1 VKRLILL
8 LCCCGLFTAALL
20 AAAHSGRQFDPAG
33 TRSPHIAASTPAH
46 GDITGRARVLDGDSL
61 VIAGVPIRVWG
72 IDAPEWR
79 QRCDSG
85 FGRRYA
91 CGRLAFRA
99 LAARLRAARI
109 HCVPRLRDKF
119 ERLVATCYQGKQDI
133 ARWLVSEGLA
143 LDWPRY
149 SGGAYRDAE
158 QEARSAARGL
168 WRGGFVRPWDWR
180 HGRRFAAS
188 TSRP

>member
-8 LCCCGLFTAALL
+8 LCCCGLFTATLL
-20 AAAHSGRQFDPAG
+20 AAAQSGRQFDSASARSLHVAASAPAG
-33 TRSPHIAASTPAH
+33 
-46 GDITGRARVLDGDSL
+46 GDIIGRARALDGDSVL
-61 VIAGVPIRVWG
+61 IAGVPIRIWG

-79 QRCDSG
+79 QRCRGG
-85 FGRRYA
+85 FGRRYP
-91 CGRLAFRA
+91 CGQLAVRA
-99 LAARLRAARI
+99 LADRLHAGSVR
-109 HCVPRLRDKF
+109 CVPRLRDKF
-119 ERLVATCYQGKQDI
+119 ERVVATCYQGKQDI

-149 SGGAYRDAE
+149 SGGAYHDAE
-158 QEARSAARGL
+158 QQARTAVRGL

-180 HGRRFAAS
+180 HGRRWAAV